1 MYLAAK
7 SQVRSLNEDIS
18 RNCLGLARWCLYS
31 NQLGCIFFLL
41 FGRFLTEKSV
51 KYHFQDKTLKD
62 KYTHYVMK
70 NGGWTWNAFSG
81 IGLGIDRI
89 H

>member
-1 MYLAAK
+1 MKISAK
-7 SQVRSLNEDIS
+7 TALVWQDGVYIVINLDVYSL
-18 RNCLGLARWCLYS
+18 CY
-31 NQLGCIFFLL
+31 
-41 FGRFLTEKSV
+41 FGRFFTEKSV